1 MAAERL
7 SMRKIK
13 EVLRLA
19 ALGHSRRAI
28 GRSVGISHGTV
39 GLYLQSAEAAGLLG
53 QAAEQLSETELE
65 ARLFPPPDADAAR
78 PLPAWAEIERELRR
92 PGVTLQLLW
101 YEHKTAYP
109 DAHQYSQFCTL
120 FRKWKGSLDRVL
132 RQEHRAGEKVFVD
145 YAGQTVPIIDRTTG
159 EERRAQIFVGVL
171 GASSYTFAEA
181 TWTQDLADWVGS
193 HVRMLAFF
201 GSVPRVMVPDNL
213 ASGVRHACY
222 YEPDINPT
230 YHEMACHYGTTVIP
244 ARVRKPR
251 DKAKAE
257 AGVLLVE
264 RWILAR
270 LRNHTFFSL
279 SELNREIAKLLG
291 ELNDRPFQKLS
302 GSRRTRFEELD
313 RPAMQP
319 LPERPYEYAQ
329 WKKARVH
336 RIDYHVAFEG
346 HNYSAPHRL
355 AGESVDLRCSQTAI
369 EIFHRG
375 ERVAAH
381 PRSTR
386 SGGYTTEPG
395 HRPHSHQQHLDW
407 SPQRMIR
414 WASQSGPSTAAVVEE
429 ILRTRPHPEQGYRAC
444 LGIIRLGKRYSPERL
459 EAASRRALEIRGVS
473 YRSIESIL
481 KNGLDQQPRAE
492 TQATLSLPQEHVHV
506 RGRTYYT
513 PTN

>member
-39 GLYLQSAEAAGLLG
+39 GFYLQAAESAGLLG
-53 QAAEQLSETELE
+53 ETAEPLSETELE
-65 ARLFPPPDADAAR
+65 ERLFPPAKAEGAR
-78 PLPAWAEIERELRR
+78 PLPAWPEVERELRR

-101 YEHKTAYP
+101 YEHKKAHP

-145 YAGQTVPIIDRTTG
+145 YAGQTVPIVDRTTG

-171 GASSYTFAEA
+171 GASNYTFAEA
-181 TWTQDLADWVGS
+181 TWTQDLADWTQS

-279 SELNREIAKLLG
+279 SELNREIARLLD

-319 LPERPYEYAQ
+319 LPERSYEYAQ

-355 AGESVDLRCSQTAI
+355 GGESVDLRCSAAAI

-375 ERVAAH
+375 ERVAVH

-386 SGGYTTEPG
+386 QGGYTTEPG

-429 ILRTRPHPEQGYRAC
+429 ILRTKPHPEQGYRAC
-444 LGIIRLGKRYSPERL
+444 LGIIRIGKRYSPERL
-459 EAASRRALEIRGVS
+459 EAASKRALEIRGVS

-481 KNGLDQQPRAE
+481 KNGLDQQPPAE
-492 TQATLSLPQEHVHV
+492 AQATLSLPQEHVHV
-506 RGRTYYT
+506 RGSTYYT
-513 PTN
+513 PPN

>member
-1 MAAERL
+1 
-7 SMRKIK
+7 MRKIK

-28 GRSVGISHGTV
+28 GRSIGISHSTV
-39 GLYLQSAEAAGLLG
+39 ALYLEAVEAAGLTG
-53 QAAEQLSETELE
+53 KKAEGLSEVELE
-65 ARLFPPPDADAAR
+65 SRLFPPPETAGKR
-78 PLPAWAEIERELRR
+78 PVPACPEIERELRR

-101 YEHKTAYP
+101 YEHKQAHP
-109 DAHQYSQFCTL
+109 RGHQYSQFCTL
-120 FRKWKGSLDRVL
+120 FRSWKGSLDRVL
-132 RQEHRAGEKVFVD
+132 RQEHKAGEKVFVD

-159 EERRAQIFVGVL
+159 EEQQAQIFVGVL
-171 GASSYTFAEA
+171 GASNFTFAEA
-181 TWTQDLADWVGS
+181 TWTQDLSDWVGS

-201 GSVPRVMVPDNL
+201 GSVPQVVVPDNL
-213 ASGVRHACY
+213 ASGVRHASY

-230 YHEMACHYGTTVIP
+230 YHEMARHYGTTVIP
-244 ARVRKPR
+244 ARVRRPR

-279 SELNREIAKLLG
+279 SELNREIARLLD

-319 LPERPYEYAQ
+319 LPEHRYEYAQ

-336 RIDYHVAFEG
+336 KVDYHVAVGG
-346 HNYSAPHRL
+346 HHYSAPHRL
-355 AGESVDLRCSQTAI
+355 AGEPVDVRCSASAI

-381 PRSTR
+381 PRSR
-386 SGGYTTEPG
+386 RPGGYTTEPG
-395 HRPHSHQQHLDW
+395 HRPKSHQQHLDW
-407 SPQRMIR
+407 SPERMIR
-414 WASQSGPSTAAVVEE
+414 WASQTGPSTAAVVEE

-444 LGIIRLGKRYSPERL
+444 LGIIRLGKRYSDKRL
-459 EAASRRALEIRGVS
+459 EAACARAVEIGGVS

-481 KNGLDQQPRAE
+481 KNGLDQQRSDAQ
-492 TQATLSLPQEHVHV
+492 TTLSLPQEHAHV

-513 PTN
+513 PSN

>member
-1 MAAERL
+1 
-7 SMRKIK
+7 
-13 EVLRLA
+13 
-19 ALGHSRRAI
+19 
-28 GRSVGISHGTV
+28 V
-39 GLYLQSAEAAGLLG
+39 GLYLQAAESAGLLG
-53 QAAEQLSETELE
+53 EKAEGLSETELE
-65 ARLFPPPDADAAR
+65 ARLFPRPEIDAAR
-78 PLPAWAEIERELRR
+78 PVPAWPEIERELRR

-101 YEHKTAYP
+101 YEHKNAHP
-109 DAHQYSQFCTL
+109 EGHQYSQFCTL

-132 RQEHRAGEKVFVD
+132 RQEHKAGEKVFVD
-145 YAGQTVPIIDRTTG
+145 YAGQTIPIIDATTG
-159 EERRAQIFVGVL
+159 EERQAQIFVGVL
-171 GASSYTFAEA
+171 GASNFTFAEA
-181 TWTQDLADWVGS
+181 TWSQDLSDWVGS

-201 GSVPRVMVPDNL
+201 GSVPRVVVPDNL
-213 ASGVRHACY
+213 TSGVRHPSY

-230 YHEMACHYGTTVIP
+230 YHEMARHYGTTVIP
-244 ARVRKPR
+244 ARVRRPR

-257 AGVLLVE
+257 AGVLLIE

-279 SELNREIAKLLG
+279 TELNREIARLLG

-313 RPAMQP
+313 RSAMQP
-319 LPERPYEYAQ
+319 LPEHRYEYAQ

-355 AGESVDLRCSQTAI
+355 AGELVDLRCSATAI

-386 SGGYTTEPG
+386 QGGYTTEPG

-444 LGIIRLGKRYSPERL
+444 LGIIRLGKRYSAERL
-459 EAASRRALEIRGVS
+459 EAACRRAIEIRGVS

-481 KNGLDQQPRAE
+481 KNGLDQQHTGA
-492 TQATLSLPQEHVHV
+492 QATLSLPQEHAHV
-506 RGRTYYT
+506 RGRTYY
-513 PTN
+513 PPPN

>member
-28 GRSVGISHGTV
+28 GRSVGISHSTV
-39 GLYLQSAEAAGLLG
+39 GLYLRTLQQAGFTPESAQRLPEA
-53 QAAEQLSETELE
+53 ELE
-65 ARLFPPPDADAAR
+65 ARLFPPPDLDAER
-78 PLPAWAEIERELRR
+78 PVPSWPEIERELRR

-101 YEHKTAYP
+101 YEHKQAHP
-109 DAHQYSQFCTL
+109 NGHQYSQFCQL
-120 FRKWKGSLDRVL
+120 FRTWKGSLDRVL
-132 RQEHRAGEKVFVD
+132 RQEHQAGEKVFVD
-145 YAGQTVPIIDRTTG
+145 YAGQSVPILDGATG
-159 EERRAQIFVGVL
+159 EVRQAQIFVGVL
-171 GASSYTFAEA
+171 GASNFTFAEA
-181 TWTQDLADWVGS
+181 TWTQDLSDWIGS
-193 HVRMLAFF
+193 HVRMLGFYGA
-201 GSVPRVMVPDNL
+201 VPRVLVPDNL
-213 ASGVRHACY
+213 ASGVRHACS

-244 ARVRKPR
+244 ARVRRPR

-270 LRNHTFFSL
+270 LRNHTFFRL
-279 SELNREIAKLLG
+279 AELNREIARLLE

-302 GSRRTRFEELD
+302 GTRRSRFHDLD
-313 RPAMQP
+313 LPAMSP

-336 RIDYHVAFEG
+336 RIDYHVALDG
-346 HNYSAPHRL
+346 HHYSAPHRL
-355 AGESVDLRCSQTAI
+355 AGESVDVRWTATSV

-381 PRSTR
+381 PRSSR
-386 SGGYTTEPG
+386 QGGYTTEPA
-395 HRPHSHQQHLDW
+395 HRPSSHQRYLDW
-407 SPQRMIR
+407 SPERLIR
-414 WASQSGPSTAAVVEE
+414 WASQTGPHTAAAVEH
-429 ILRTRPHPEQGYRAC
+429 ILLSRPHPEQGYRAC
-444 LGIIRLGKRYSPERL
+444 LGIIRLAKRFSPERL
-459 EAASRRALEIRGVS
+459 EAACARALEIRGVS
-473 YRSIESIL
+473 YRSIQSIL
-481 KNGLDQQPRAE
+481 KNGLDQQRSDP
-492 TQATLSLPQEHVHV
+492 QSTLSLPQEHAHV

-513 PTN
+513 QAH